1 MEYRIHRFG
10 SPRAETE
17 KQQTLEKLLEM
28 NSTMD
33 ELITRPL
40 VLKMSFVN
48 VRGHVREKGKV
59 GKIEFD
65 RDGPWRIE

>member
-1 MEYRIHRFG
+1 
-10 SPRAETE
+10 
-17 KQQTLEKLLEM
+17 M

-33 ELITRPL
+33 KSITRPP

-48 VRGHVREKGKV
+48 VRGCVREKGKV

-65 RDGPWRIE
+65 RDGNDGNEEIQYATRVELRRL